1 MLLPLFIV
9 FKNRNRTLV
18 TDTKTVTRLSQIHNK
33 SLAGGF
39 PRQHNEDDF
48 YYLPQII
55 SIICQIINQNRLN
68 NKLFALG
75 CVRNLTLVPKHNDH
89 TFSLFQRT
97 PTSTNTL

>member
-1 MLLPLFIV
+1 MLLPCIIMFD
-9 FKNRNRTLV
+9 RNRTLV

-39 PRQHNEDDF
+39 PRQHNEDEF

-55 SIICQIINQNRLN
+55 SIICQKKTNQNRIN
-68 NKLFALG
+68 DKLFALC
-75 CVRNLTLVPKHNDH
+75 CVRDLALVPKHTDH

-97 PTSTNTL
+97 QTSRNTL